1 MTMGA
6 AAKKIGIDINWLKE
20 FVGSSPDG
28 EGDAEVCF
36 ASPPSAAGKGRA
48 KGNASARS
56 SPGEG
61 FVCPPPAPA
70 KGKGRRDEEAE
81 TEGEFSGRSNDGLR
95 RDIADFSDEALQLEI
110 AYARSTHPAFGG
122 LIEQEKREGRKR
134 ILRLLEE
141 EARLRGIDTNSAKD
155 GGASYRDP
163 RSDAYSFDIDDSE
176 AERAARRYHPKSSPI
191 PIRSTK
197 KNYGELGLFSR
208 TSFKQPGRMRP
219 IPEDK
224 MYSSKTSPTTLSGH
238 KQRVRAVDPKE
249 HDREKRR
256 QIQSNFFSNPAN
268 RWNVQ
273 HEDSSV
279 LYSRKVN
286 DVVLVDEEDAQSDE
300 PVDCRVPEEWND
312 SKIYYPSRDDPEA
325 VELTSSDIKCLDPGV
340 YLSSP
345 VINYYIQYIKRD
357 KFQRE
362 AARNNFHMFNTYFY
376 SKLQE
381 ALSGKR
387 EFVKLRRWWKGVNI
401 FQRGYIILPI
411 HGTAHWSLVIICIP
425 AKESNSGPIVL
436 HLDSLG
442 MHPTDAIYR
451 TVRRFLE
458 EEWKHLRNNPPSDI
472 SISDTIWEDL
482 PRNIHKENVEVPGQN
497 NAYDCGIF
505 MLYYIQRFI
514 TEAPENFTRDR
525 LGMFSRSWFRS
536 EEASNLRNKIRKL
549 LLKEFE
555 SARVDDVMSEAATA
569 DGSDDDCLMK
579 EGESEA
585 PTADGSHEDC
595 VMMEGESE
603 AVIPCA
609 SSDMGADDVKP
620 GAATSDGSDEILW
633 KGKSE
638 AVASGDRLEMVV
650 GGGDTFEGTP
660 WSTRK
665 SDGRNRVCVL
675 SEEATLPGSAVKD
688 DVKSDPDSSE
698 SEEVV
703 EFLPSDNDND
713 NDNEEVMHRGTR
725 LDLFYCDD
733 SCDSE
738 AEEVTGAWKRRSRT
752 MKRPDRASDVQIIE
766 DRKPRAKWDVCHMT

>member
-1 MTMGA
+1 M
-6 AAKKIGIDINWLKE
+6 
-20 FVGSSPDG
+20 
-28 EGDAEVCF
+28 
-36 ASPPSAAGKGRA
+36 
-48 KGNASARS
+48 
-56 SPGEG
+56 
-61 FVCPPPAPA
+61 
-70 KGKGRRDEEAE
+70 
-81 TEGEFSGRSNDGLR
+81 
-95 RDIADFSDEALQLEI
+95 QL
-110 AYARSTHPAFGG
+110 GVV
-122 LIEQEKREGRKR
+122 
-134 ILRLLEE
+134 
-141 EARLRGIDTNSAKD
+141 
-155 GGASYRDP
+155 
-163 RSDAYSFDIDDSE
+163 
-176 AERAARRYHPKSSPI
+176 ARRS
-191 PIRSTK
+191 
-197 KNYGELGLFSR
+197 L
-208 TSFKQPGRMRP
+208 KQPGRMRP

-224 MYSSKTSPTTLSGH
+224 MYSSKTSPSTLSGH

-273 HEDSSV
+273 HGDSSV
-279 LYSRKVN
+279 SYSRKVEN
-286 DVVLVDEEDAQSDE
+286 WPPPFMYTATLPINSLAVLINS
-300 PVDCRVPEEWND
+300 
-312 SKIYYPSRDDPEA
+312 STGDDPEA

-362 AARNNFHMFNTYFY
+362 AARNNFHMFHTYFY

-381 ALSGKR
+381 ALFGKG

-411 HGTAHWSLVIICIP
+411 HGT
-425 AKESNSGPIVL
+425 
-436 HLDSLG
+436 
-442 MHPTDAIYR
+442 
-451 TVRRFLE
+451 FLE
-458 EEWKHLRNNPPSDI
+458 EEWKHLRKNPPSDI

-514 TEAPENFTRDR
+514 IEAPENFTRDR
-525 LGMFSRSWFRS
+525 LVMLSEFLSQGFNTELVLALQFSRSWFRS

-569 DGSDDDCLMK
+569 DGSDDDCFMK

-603 AVIPCA
+603 AVIPEA
-609 SSDMGADDVKP
+609 ATADGSDDVKT

-638 AVASGDRLEMVV
+638 AVASRDSDLMVV
-650 GGGDTFEGTP
+650 GGGDTFGGTP

-675 SEEATLPGSAVKD
+675 SEEATLPGSTVKD
-688 DVKSDPDSSE
+688 DEYSMKSDPDSSE

-725 LDLFYCDD
+725 PDLFYCDD

-752 MKRPDRASDVQIIE
+752 MKRPDRAGDVQIIE
-766 DRKPRAKWDVCHMT
+766 DRKPRARLELCRMT

>member
-6 AAKKIGIDINWLKE
+6 SSSNRIHIDWVQM
-20 FVGSSPDG
+20 FSPASPGRD
-28 EGDAEVCF
+28 DDVCF
-36 ASPPSAAGKGRA
+36 DSPPSAAGKGRA

-61 FVCPPPAPA
+61 FVSPPPAPA
-70 KGKGRRDEEAE
+70 KGKGRRDAEA
-81 TEGEFSGRSNDGLR
+81 EGEFSGRSDDGLR
-95 RDIADFSDEALQLEI
+95 RDIADLSGEELRLQI
-110 AYARSTHPAFGG
+110 TCVRSTHPAFGG

-134 ILRLLEE
+134 LLRLLEE
-141 EARLRGIDTNSAKD
+141 EARRRGMGTNSAKD

-163 RSDAYSFDIDDSE
+163 RSDAYLLDVDDSE
-176 AERAARRYHPKSSPI
+176 AERAHRYHLKLS

-197 KNYGELGLFSR
+197 KNYGGLGVVARRSL
-208 TSFKQPGRMRP
+208 KQPGRMRP

-224 MYSSKTSPTTLSGH
+224 MYSSKTSPSTLSGH

-273 HEDSSV
+273 HGDSSV
-279 LYSRKVN
+279 SYSRKVN
-286 DVVLVDEEDAQSDE
+286 DVVLVDDEDAQSDE
-300 PVDCRVPEEWND
+300 PVDCRVPEEWNY

-381 ALSGKR
+381 ALFGKG

-442 MHPTDAIYR
+442 MHPTDDIYR

-458 EEWKHLRNNPPSDI
+458 EEWKHLRKNPPSDI

-514 TEAPENFTRDR
+514 IEAPENFTRDR
-525 LGMFSRSWFRS
+525 LVMFSRSWFRS

-569 DGSDDDCLMK
+569 DGSDDDCFMK

-603 AVIPCA
+603 AVIPEA
-609 SSDMGADDVKP
+609 ATADGSDDVKT

-638 AVASGDRLEMVV
+638 AVASRDSDLMVV

-688 DVKSDPDSSE
+688 DEYTMKSDPDSSE

-725 LDLFYCDD
+725 PDLFYCDD

-752 MKRPDRASDVQIIE
+752 MKRPDRAGDVQIIE
-766 DRKPRAKWDVCHMT
+766 DRKPRARLELCRMT

>member
-1 MTMGA
+1 
-6 AAKKIGIDINWLKE
+6 
-20 FVGSSPDG
+20 
-28 EGDAEVCF
+28 
-36 ASPPSAAGKGRA
+36 
-48 KGNASARS
+48 
-56 SPGEG
+56 
-61 FVCPPPAPA
+61 
-70 KGKGRRDEEAE
+70 
-81 TEGEFSGRSNDGLR
+81 
-95 RDIADFSDEALQLEI
+95 
-110 AYARSTHPAFGG
+110 
-122 LIEQEKREGRKR
+122 
-134 ILRLLEE
+134 
-141 EARLRGIDTNSAKD
+141 
-155 GGASYRDP
+155 
-163 RSDAYSFDIDDSE
+163 
-176 AERAARRYHPKSSPI
+176 
-191 PIRSTK
+191 
-197 KNYGELGLFSR
+197 
-208 TSFKQPGRMRP
+208 MRP

-279 LYSRKVN
+279 LYSRKVEN
-286 DVVLVDEEDAQSDE
+286 WPPPFMYTATLPINSLPVLINS
-300 PVDCRVPEEWND
+300 
-312 SKIYYPSRDDPEA
+312 STGDDPEA

-411 HGTAHWSLVIICIP
+411 HGT
-425 AKESNSGPIVL
+425 
-436 HLDSLG
+436 
-442 MHPTDAIYR
+442 
-451 TVRRFLE
+451 FLE

-525 LGMFSRSWFRS
+525 LGMLGEFLSRGFNTELVLALQFSRSWFRS

-703 EFLPSDNDND
+703 EFLPSDNDN
-713 NDNEEVMHRGTR
+713 EEVMHRGTR